1 MSDSEKSVK
10 PKRVLSEAQKEK
22 LALARAKANEIRK
35 QKKEERLLEKEVND
49 LEKKEKVENLR
60 QRKAKLTKAK
70 VAPEPIDVEEEEE
83 QSLMDVYDGGEHV
96 EEVVYKRVPKQKL
109 PSHKPKPKKKK
120 KIVYYDESS
129 SEEEAEIVYKKRP
142 KAKQIKEEVKDE
154 VKADITNS
162 NSVPQVSQF
171 FRGNFLSDE
180 MIKRQYNR
188 ELEEAR
194 ISEMLKYM
202 KPQTNW
208 TR

>member
-10 PKRVLSEAQKEK
+10 PKRVMSEAQKEK

-49 LEKKEKVENLR
+49 LEKKEKVANLK
-60 QRKAKLTKAK
+60 QRKAKLTKSK
-70 VAPEPIDVEEEEE
+70 IAPEPEEDEEVEE
-83 QSLMDVYDGGEHV
+83 QSLVDVYDGKEHI
-96 EEVVYKRVPKQKL
+96 EEVVYQKVPKQKL

-142 KAKQIKEEVKDE
+142 KAKQIKEEVKAE
-154 VKADITNS
+154 IQEPQ
-162 NSVPQVSQF
+162 VPQF
-171 FRGNFLSDE
+171 YRGNYLSDE
-180 MIKRQYNR
+180 MIKRQYNK

-194 ISEMLKYM
+194 VSEMLKYM
-202 KPQTNW
+202 KPQSNW

>member
-1 MSDSEKSVK
+1 MSDSEKVSK
-10 PKRVLSEAQKEK
+10 PKRVMSEAQKEK
-22 LALARAKANEIRK
+22 LALARAKANEIRR

-70 VAPEPIDVEEEEE
+70 VAPEPEPEEE
-83 QSLMDVYDGGEHV
+83 QSLVDVYDGGEHI
-96 EEVVYKRVPKQKL
+96 EEVVYKKVPKQKL

-129 SEEEAEIVYKKRP
+129 SEEEPEIVYKKRP
-142 KAKQIKEEVKDE
+142 KAKQIKEEVKTE
-154 VKADITNS
+154 ITDPNS
-162 NSVPQVSQF
+162 VVPQVPQF
-171 FRGNFLSDE
+171 YRGNYLSDE
-180 MIKRQYNR
+180 MIKRQYNK

-194 ISEMLKYM
+194 VSEMLKYM
-202 KPQTNW
+202 KPQSNW